1 MLSAPGRLCTDLDY
15 IQTLCEE
22 RYARGKPDRM
32 RQKEENYAQHC
43 DLRLP
48 FFPRTLLVPSAV
60 SAEKVR
66 GKPPKLYYG
75 PRYRTYI
82 SPMKLEEDGDIS
94 WVCSELAGTCLV
106 YQYRLG
112 EEETHTHGF
121 EGVLREAYDH
131 AEEFSIPEGY
141 RAQYSAQELNF
152 LEKVAERG
160 RRDRREWKG

>member
-1 MLSAPGRLCTDLDY
+1 MPSIVICDSLFSRA
-15 IQTLCEE
+15 
-22 RYARGKPDRM
+22 RYWF
-32 RQKEENYAQHC
+32 RQRY
-43 DLRLP
+43 LRKKYG
-48 FFPRTLLVPSAV
+48 
-60 SAEKVR
+60 E
-66 GKPPKLYYG
+66 KPPKLYYD

-121 EGVLREAYDH
+121 ESVLREAYDH